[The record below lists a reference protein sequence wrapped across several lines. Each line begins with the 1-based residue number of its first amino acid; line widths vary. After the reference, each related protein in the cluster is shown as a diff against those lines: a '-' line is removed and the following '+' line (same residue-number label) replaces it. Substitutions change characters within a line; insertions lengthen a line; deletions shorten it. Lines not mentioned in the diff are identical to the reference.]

1 MYRELLT
8 PYFKENL
15 YASLQEPCPEAQIRK
30 AEQAVGL
37 PFPKELKDLLCET
50 NGDHWLLL
58 SADEI
63 AENACLNRKCFEEAE
78 EDEKALW
85 EPLNHL
91 LLFAANG
98 CGDYY
103 GYLFS
108 DDGSA
113 KPGIY
118 MWEHEDFQYKKVA
131 KDIVDLIKKYYNN
144 EV

>member
-15 YASLQEPCPEAQIRK
+15 YASLQEPCPEEQIEK

-63 AENACLNRKCFEEAE
+63 AENARLNRKCFEEAE

-113 KPGIY
+113 KKAFICGS
-118 MWEHEDFQYKKVA
+118 MRTFS
-131 KDIVDLIKKYYNN
+131 IKRLPKILSI
-144 EV
+144 